1 MAVLESPPST
11 TATVPATPDREKQGR
26 KWLVISFIFC
36 PCHLPVSMAV
46 LGVLF
51 GGSAF
56 GALVGRNTIAVGIVF
71 AVIYA
76 ALLAV
81 GFRHLRAATKD
92 VDCSDG
98 ECTIPSPPS

>member
-1 MAVLESPPST
+1 MAAIDAPPS
-11 TATVPATPDREKQGR
+11 AGVPAPAAPTSEKQGR
-26 KWLVISFIFC
+26 KWLAVSFIFC
-36 PCHLPVSMAV
+36 PCHLPIIMGT

-56 GALVGRNTIAVGIVF
+56 GAFVGRNTIGVGIVF

-92 VDCSDG
+92 IDCSNG
-98 ECTIPSPPS
+98 ECRVPS